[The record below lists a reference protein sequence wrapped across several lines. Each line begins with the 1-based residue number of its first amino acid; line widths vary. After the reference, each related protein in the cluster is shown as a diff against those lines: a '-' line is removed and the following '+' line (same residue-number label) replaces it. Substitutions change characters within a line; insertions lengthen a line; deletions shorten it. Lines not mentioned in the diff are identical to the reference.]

1 MAEDPVLAVLQQ
13 RSRWDNVKR
22 DLIIYGAQGGDNS
35 MAEEAAKRFKS
46 RKEGE
51 YMMIEDDMSFMAPIF
66 LDRQLPYPEYLV
78 ECGYHPITK
87 EILSKRHNEFTL
99 SDEKNI
105 EISALGDMMR
115 KYGLHFSA
123 KYEIPRRRGGVFN
136 VSVISGKMFYSRTDA
151 PYEISGPDMRDEDDE
166 SSDPLGYQTDEQL
179 MLYLAKLIVTADE

>member
-1 MAEDPVLAVLQQ
+1 MAEDPVLAVAQQ

-35 MAEEAAKRFKS
+35 MAQEATKRFKS
-46 RKEGE
+46 RRERE
-51 YMMIEDDMSFMAPIF
+51 YMMVEDDMSFMAPVF
-66 LDRQLPYPEYLV
+66 MDRQLPYPEYLV

-87 EILSKRHNEFTL
+87 EILNRGVNKSVA
-99 SDEKNI
+99 
-105 EISALGDMMR
+105 ISAMGDMMR

-123 KYEIPRRRGGVFN
+123 KYEIPCKGGAVFN

-151 PYEISGPDMRDEDDE
+151 PYEISGPYMRDKDEDDE

-179 MLYLAKLIVTADE
+179 MLYLAKLIVTADEY